1 MINLTIRHARLATM
15 TGPQAAPGDGPLA
28 IVEDGALAVD
38 GEKIAFV
45 GPDHELA
52 QKVASGELSRER
64 GTQEIDA
71 AGALVTPGFVDP
83 HTHLLFAG
91 DRAGEFAMRVSGAS
105 YQDAAPQTA
114 QTGVGI
120 LSTVQATRAATDDH
134 LVDGARQRITRLV
147 HAGVTTVEVKSGYG
161 ASLDQELRL
170 LRLIRRAGEVAG
182 CDVVP
187 TLLGL
192 HAVPPEMDRHS
203 WVKVVATELTSEV
216 AKQGLAHGC
225 DAFCDKGAFTTDE
238 CRTALEAGVR
248 AGLVAHLHADQL
260 TNTAGAA
267 LAAVI
272 GCSSADHLERTGAAG
287 IEAMA
292 RAGTT
297 AVLLPIAAW
306 FLRDSKPAQAAPFLA
321 AGVPVALG
329 TNLNPGSQRLEG
341 YSLLLAAGCLFSGLT
356 PAQALWA
363 CTFGAAR
370 ALHLADRGA
379 LAAGL
384 RADIVLHATRDPAH
398 LPYHA
403 GVDHARFVLRR
414 GQVILDL
421 RHDPAL
427 NCG

>member
-1 MINLTIRHARLATM
+1 MINLAIRHARLATM
-15 TGPQAAPGDGPLA
+15 DGPQAAPGEGPLA
-28 IVEDGALAVD
+28 IVEDGAIAVEGD
-38 GEKIAFV
+38 KIAFV
-45 GPDHELA
+45 GPDHELSEKIA
-52 QKVASGELSRER
+52 GGQLARDAR
-64 GTQEIDA
+64 AQEIDA
-71 AGALVTPGFVDP
+71 GGALVTPGFVDP

-91 DRAGEFAMRVSGAS
+91 DRAGEFAMRLAGAS
-105 YQDAAPQTA
+105 YQDAA
-114 QTGVGI
+114 QTGGGI
-120 LSTVQATRAATDDH
+120 LSTVQATRAASDDH
-134 LVDGARQRITRLV
+134 LVEGAVQRLARLAR
-147 HAGVTTVEVKSGYG
+147 AGVTTVEIKSGYG
-161 ASLDQELRL
+161 GSVEQELRL
-170 LRLIRRAGEVAG
+170 LRLIRRAGERAS
-182 CDVVP
+182 CDIVP

-203 WVKVVATELTSEV
+203 WVKVVATELTAEA
-216 AKQGLAHGC
+216 AKQALAQGC

-267 LAAVI
+267 LASVI

-297 AVLLPIAAW
+297 AVLLPLAAW

-341 YSLLLAAGCLFSGLT
+341 FSLLLAAGCLFSGLT

-379 LAAGL
+379 LATGL
-384 RADIVLHATRDPAH
+384 RADVVLHATREPAH

-403 GVDHARFVLRR
+403 GVDHARVVLRR
-414 GQVILDL
+414 GEFVLDL
-421 RHDPAL
+421 RNEPPLTCD
-427 NCG
+427 

>member
-1 MINLTIRHARLATM
+1 MINLAIRHARLATM
-15 TGPQAAPGDGPLA
+15 DGPQAAPGDGPLA
-28 IVEDGALAVD
+28 IVEDGALAIEGD
-38 GEKIAFV
+38 RIAFV
-45 GPDHELA
+45 GADHELSEKLA
-52 QKVASGELSRER
+52 RGELSREAR
-64 GTQEIDA
+64 TQEIDA

-91 DRAGEFAMRVSGAS
+91 DRAGEFAMRLAGAS
-105 YQDAAPQTA
+105 YQDAA
-114 QTGVGI
+114 QTGGGI
-120 LSTVQATRAATDDH
+120 LSTVQATRAASDDH
-134 LVDGARQRITRLV
+134 LVEGAVQRLGRLIR
-147 HAGVTTVEVKSGYG
+147 AGVTTVEVKSGYG
-161 ASLDQELRL
+161 ASVEQELRL
-170 LRLIRRAGEVAG
+170 LRLIRRASERAS
-182 CDVVP
+182 CDIVP

-203 WVKVVATELTSEV
+203 WVKVVATELISEV
-216 AKQGLAHGC
+216 VKQGLAQGC

-238 CRTALEAGVR
+238 CRTVLEAGVR

-287 IEAMA
+287 VEAMA

-297 AVLLPIAAW
+297 AVLLPLAAW

-329 TNLNPGSQRLEG
+329 TNLNPGSQRLEVF
-341 YSLLLAAGCLFSGLT
+341 SLLLAAGCLFTGLT

-370 ALHLADRGA
+370 ALHLADRGR
-379 LAAGL
+379 LAPGL

-403 GVDHARFVLRR
+403 GVDHARLVLRR
-414 GQVILDL
+414 GEIVLDV
-421 RHDPAL
+421 RNDAPL

>member
-1 MINLTIRHARLATM
+1 MD
-15 TGPQAAPGDGPLA
+15 GPQAAPGDGPLA
-28 IVEDGALAVD
+28 IVEDGALAVEGD
-38 GEKIAFV
+38 RIAFV

-52 QKVASGELSRER
+52 EKLARGELTRDPR
-64 GTQEIDA
+64 AQEIDG

-91 DRAGEFAMRVSGAS
+91 DRAGEFAQRLAGAS
-105 YQDAAPQTA
+105 YQDAA
-114 QTGVGI
+114 QTGGGI
-120 LSTVQATRAATDDH
+120 LSTVQATRAASDDH
-134 LVDGARQRITRLV
+134 LVEGAVQRLARLAR
-147 HAGVTTVEVKSGYG
+147 AGVTTVEMKSGYG
-161 ASLDQELRL
+161 ASVEQELRL
-170 LRLIRRAGEVAG
+170 LRLIRRVAERAS
-182 CDVVP
+182 CDIVP

-272 GCSSADHLERTGAAG
+272 GCSSADHLERTGASG
-287 IEAMA
+287 VEAMA

-297 AVLLPIAAW
+297 AVLLPLAAW

-321 AGVPVALG
+321 GGVPVALG

-341 YSLLLAAGCLFSGLT
+341 FSLLLAAGCLFSGLT

-370 ALHLADRGA
+370 ALHLADRGR
-379 LAAGL
+379 LAPGL

-403 GVDHARFVLRR
+403 GVDHARLVLRR
-414 GQVILDL
+414 GEIVLDL
-421 RHDPAL
+421 RNEPPLTCA
-427 NCG
+427 

>member
-1 MINLTIRHARLATM
+1 MIDLALRHARLATM
-15 TGPQAAPGDGPLA
+15 DGPQGAPGDAPLA
-28 IVEDGALAVD
+28 IVEDGAIAVE
-38 GEKIAFV
+38 GERIAFV

-52 QKVASGELSRER
+52 EKLARGELARSGGMR
-64 GTQEIDA
+64 EIDA

-91 DRAGEFAMRVSGAS
+91 DRAGEFAMRLAGAS
-105 YQDAAPQTA
+105 YQDAA
-114 QTGVGI
+114 QTGGGI
-120 LSTVQATRAATDDH
+120 LSTVQATRAASDDH
-134 LVDGARQRITRLV
+134 LVDGAIQRFARMV
-147 HAGVTTVEVKSGYG
+147 RAGVTTVEVKSGYG
-161 ASLDQELRL
+161 ASVEQELRL
-170 LRLIRRAGEVAG
+170 LRLIRRAGERAS
-182 CDVVP
+182 CDIVP

-216 AKQGLAHGC
+216 AKQGLAHGI

-287 IEAMA
+287 VEAMA

-297 AVLLPIAAW
+297 AVLLPLAAW

-329 TNLNPGSQRLEG
+329 SNLNPGSQRLEG
-341 YSLLLAAGCLFSGLT
+341 FSLLLAAGCLFSGLT

-370 ALHLADRGA
+370 ALHLDDRGR
-379 LAAGL
+379 LASGL
-384 RADIVLHATRDPAH
+384 RADVVLHATRDPAH

-403 GVDHARFVLRR
+403 GVDHARLVIRR
-414 GQVILDL
+414 GQIVLDL
-421 RHDPAL
+421 RNDPPL

>member
-1 MINLTIRHARLATM
+1 MISLAIRHARLATM
-15 TGPQAAPGDGPLA
+15 EGAQAAPGDGPLA
-28 IVEDGALAVD
+28 VVEDGAVAVD
-38 GEKIAFV
+38 GERIAFA
-45 GPDHELA
+45 GPDHELTEKIA
-52 QKVASGELSRER
+52 RGELQRDR
-64 GTQEIDA
+64 AAVEIDA

-91 DRAGEFAMRVSGAS
+91 DRSAEFAQRLSGATYS
-105 YQDAAPQTA
+105 EIA
-114 QTGVGI
+114 QTGGGI
-120 LSTVQATRAATDDH
+120 ISTVLSTRAASDDH
-134 LVDGARQRITRLV
+134 LVEGARQRLARLTRG
-147 HAGVTTVEVKSGYG
+147 GVTTVEVKSGYG
-161 ASLDQELRL
+161 ASIEQELRL
-170 LRLIRRAGEVAG
+170 LRLIRRAGQGAG

-192 HAVPPEMDRHS
+192 HTVPPEMDRHA
-203 WVKVVATELTSEV
+203 WVKVVATELTTEA
-216 AKQGLAHGC
+216 AKEGLAHGC

-248 AGLVAHLHADQL
+248 AGLAAHLHADQL

-287 IEAMA
+287 VEAMA
-292 RAGTT
+292 RSGTT
-297 AVLLPIAAW
+297 AVLLPLAAW

-329 TNLNPGSQRLEG
+329 SNLNPGSQRMEG
-341 YSLLLAAGCLFSGLT
+341 FSLLLAAGCLFSGLS

-363 CTFGAAR
+363 CTVGATR
-370 ALHLADRGA
+370 ALHLDDRGR
-379 LAAGL
+379 LAPGL
-384 RADIVLHATRDPAH
+384 RADLVMHATRDPAH

-403 GVDHARFVLRR
+403 GVDHARLVLRR

-421 RHDPAL
+421 RTDPPL

>member
-1 MINLTIRHARLATM
+1 MINLAIRHARLATM
-15 TGPQAAPGDGPLA
+15 DGPQAAPGDGPLA
-28 IVEDGALAVD
+28 IVEDGAIAID
-38 GEKIAFV
+38 GDQIAFV
-45 GPDHELA
+45 GPDHELDE
-52 QKVASGELSRER
+52 KVARGELSRNGPAR
-64 GTQEIDA
+64 EIDA

-91 DRAGEFAMRVSGAS
+91 DRAGEFAMRLAGAS
-105 YQDAAPQTA
+105 YQDAA
-114 QTGVGI
+114 QTGGGI
-120 LSTVQATRAATDDH
+120 LSTVQATRAASDDH
-134 LVDGARQRITRLV
+134 LVEGAVQRLARMAR
-147 HAGVTTVEVKSGYG
+147 AGVTTVEIKSGYG
-161 ASLDQELRL
+161 ASVEQELRL
-170 LRLIRRAGEVAG
+170 LRLIRRASERAS
-182 CDVVP
+182 CDIVP

-203 WVKVVATELTSEV
+203 WVKVVATELTTEV
-216 AKQGLAHGC
+216 AKQGLAQGV

-267 LAAVI
+267 LASVI

-287 IEAMA
+287 VEAMA

-297 AVLLPIAAW
+297 AVLLPLAAW

-341 YSLLLAAGCLFSGLT
+341 FSLLLAAGCLFSGLT

-363 CTFGAAR
+363 CTFGASR
-370 ALHLADRGA
+370 ALHLADRGR

-403 GVDHARFVLRR
+403 GVDHARVVLRR
-414 GQVILDL
+414 GQIVLDL
-421 RHDPAL
+421 RNEPPLTCA
-427 NCG
+427 

>member
-1 MINLTIRHARLATM
+1 MIDFAIRHARLATM

-28 IVEDGALAVD
+28 IVEDGALAIE
-38 GEKIAFV
+38 GERIAFV
-45 GPDHELA
+45 GPDHELGE
-52 QKVASGELSRER
+52 KLASGELARDR
-64 GTQEIDA
+64 GAQEIDA

-105 YQDAAPQTA
+105 YQDAA
-114 QTGVGI
+114 QTGGGI
-120 LSTVQATRAATDDH
+120 LSTVQATRAATDEH
-134 LVDGARQRITRLV
+134 LVDGARQRLARLV
-147 HAGVTTVEVKSGYG
+147 RAGVTTVEVKSGYG
-161 ASLDQELRL
+161 ASLDHELRL
-170 LRLIRRAGEVAG
+170 LRLIRRAGDGAG

-192 HAVPPEMDRHS
+192 HAVPAEMDRHS

-267 LAAVI
+267 LASVI

-341 YSLLLAAGCLFSGLT
+341 FSLLLAAGCLFSGLT

-379 LAAGL
+379 LATGL
-384 RADIVLHATRDPAH
+384 RADVVLHATREPAH

-421 RHDPAL
+421 RHDPLL
-427 NCG
+427 NCA

>member
-15 TGPQAAPGDGPLA
+15 TGAQAAPGDAPLA
-28 IVEDGALAVD
+28 LVEDGALAVD
-38 GEKIAFV
+38 GEQIAFV

-52 QKVASGELSRER
+52 EKLARGELSRAP
-64 GTQEIDA
+64 GAQEIDA

-91 DRAGEFAMRVSGAS
+91 DRAGEFVMRVSGAA
-105 YQDAAPQTA
+105 YQDAA
-114 QTGVGI
+114 QTGGGI
-120 LSTVQATRAATDDH
+120 LSTVHATRTATDDH
-134 LVDGARQRITRLV
+134 LVEGARQRLARLV
-147 HAGVTTVEVKSGYG
+147 RAGVTTVEVKSGYG

-170 LRLIRRAGEVAG
+170 LRLIRRAGEGAG
-182 CDVVP
+182 CDVLP

-192 HAVPPEMDRHS
+192 HAVPAEMDRHS
-203 WVKVVATELTSEV
+203 WVKVVTTELTSEV

-297 AVLLPIAAW
+297 AVLLPLAAW
-306 FLRDSKPAQAAPFLA
+306 FLRDTKPAQAAPFLA

-329 TNLNPGSQRLEG
+329 TNLNPGSQRMEG
-341 YSLLLAAGCLFSGLT
+341 FSLLLAAGCLFSGLT

-370 ALHLADRGA
+370 ALHLADRGS
-379 LAAGL
+379 LVPGL
-384 RADIVLHATRDPAH
+384 RADVVLHATRDPAH

-403 GVDHARFVLRR
+403 GVDHARLVLRR
-414 GQVILDL
+414 GHVILDS
-421 RHDPAL
+421 RHDPLL

>member
-1 MINLTIRHARLATM
+1 MIDLALRHARLATM
-15 TGPQAAPGDGPLA
+15 EGPQGAPGDAPLA
-28 IVEDGALAVD
+28 MVEDGAIAVED
-38 GEKIAFV
+38 ERIAFV

-52 QKVASGELSRER
+52 EKLARGELTGNGGMR
-64 GTQEIDA
+64 EIDA

-83 HTHLLFAG
+83 HTHMLFAG
-91 DRAGEFAMRVSGAS
+91 DRAGEFAMRLAGAS
-105 YQDAAPQTA
+105 YQDAA
-114 QTGVGI
+114 QTGGGI
-120 LSTVQATRAATDDH
+120 LSTVQATRAASDDH
-134 LVDGARQRITRLV
+134 LIDGATQRLARMV
-147 HAGVTTVEVKSGYG
+147 RAGVTTVEVKSGYG
-161 ASLDQELRL
+161 ASVEQELRL
-170 LRLIRRAGEVAG
+170 LRLIRRAGERAS
-182 CDVVP
+182 CDIVP

-216 AKQGLAHGC
+216 AKQGLAQGC

-287 IEAMA
+287 VEAMA

-297 AVLLPIAAW
+297 AVLLPLAAW

-341 YSLLLAAGCLFSGLT
+341 FSLLLAAGCLFSGLT

-370 ALHLADRGA
+370 ALHLDDRGR

-403 GVDHARFVLRR
+403 GVDHARLVIRR
-414 GQVILDL
+414 GQIVLDL
-421 RHDPAL
+421 RNDPAL